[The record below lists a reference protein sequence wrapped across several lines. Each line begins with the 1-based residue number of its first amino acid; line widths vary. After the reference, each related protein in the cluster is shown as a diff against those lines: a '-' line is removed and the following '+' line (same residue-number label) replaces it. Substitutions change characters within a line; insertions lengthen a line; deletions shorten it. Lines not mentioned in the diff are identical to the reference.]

1 MDWAERIGR
10 RIKLRDLHVL
20 LAVSQHGSMVRAASH
35 LAISQP
41 VVSKV
46 IAEME
51 AVIGSKLLERSR
63 SGIELTEAG
72 RVLLRCGI
80 VVFDEL
86 KQGVREIESLADPT
100 AGELRIAGPGT
111 VVGGLFPAV
120 MERLSRSHPRMT
132 FRVSQVTDVAQQMQE
147 LRERKV
153 DLVVRRQP
161 EGMLDKSGL
170 AAEIL
175 FNDPPL
181 IAAGSNNPWV
191 RRRNIKLAELMDEPW
206 VLPPPET
213 DVGPY
218 IKELFGQAGLGVP
231 SAKIVAASMDLNHAL
246 LSTGRYLAIYPHS
259 LLMFAGKRLAIK
271 KLAVEVPEKIMEFS
285 AIYLKRRPLSAA
297 AKLFISCAREL
308 SAPLAKQ
315 LAGRRLPNI

>member
-20 LAVSQHGSMVRAASH
+20 LAVSQHGSMVRAASY

-46 IAEME
+46 IAELETM
-51 AVIGSKLLERSR
+51 VGSKLLDRSR
-63 SGIELTEAG
+63 TGIELTEAG
-72 RVLLRCGI
+72 RVLLRRGI

-86 KQGVREIESLADPT
+86 KQGVREMKSLADPA

-132 FRVSQVTDVAQQMQE
+132 FSVSQITDVAQQVQE

-153 DLVVRRQP
+153 DLVVRRLP
-161 EGMLDKSGL
+161 DGMLNERDL
-170 AAEIL
+170 AVEVL
-175 FNDPPL
+175 FNDPSL
-181 IAAGSNNPWV
+181 IAAGANNPWV
-191 RRRNIKLAELMDEPW
+191 RRRSIKLAELVNEPW
-206 VLPPPET
+206 VLPPPDT

-218 IKELFGQAGLGVP
+218 IKELFGQAGLAVP

-271 KLAVEVPEKIMEFS
+271 KLPVEIPKKVMEFG
-285 AIYLKRRPLSAA
+285 AVYLKRRPLSAA
-297 AKLFISCAREL
+297 AKLFISCARDV
-308 SAPLAKQ
+308 SAPLA
-315 LAGRRLPNI
+315 RRLANGR